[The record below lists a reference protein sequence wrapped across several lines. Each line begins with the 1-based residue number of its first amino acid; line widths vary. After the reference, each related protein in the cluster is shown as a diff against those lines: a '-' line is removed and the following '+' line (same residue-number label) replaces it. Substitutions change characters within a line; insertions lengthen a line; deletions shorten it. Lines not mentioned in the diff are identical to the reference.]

1 MKQLFLVAALAV
13 GAAGCADDLRPI
25 QLRDAKPLDV
35 ECSEA
40 DVGLYAGSL
49 DLAALDNGAPPQSIS
64 FLMSF
69 TVASQMEAVG
79 VQVGN
84 GSVADAARNNFIVEE
99 IEYSFTSTPPRAFAA
114 ERVPAFAVIP
124 AATSSSRMN
133 INLIPPRALETVMA
147 LVDETGA
154 PVTLLSTIRLKGRL
168 ASGVQTE
175 SDTAT
180 FPITVY
186 NSGIDCA
193 ALGGALQFTGACG
206 NASGYNSVISCF
218 PEGSGE

>member
-25 QLRDAKPLDV
+25 QLRDAKPLDADCA
-35 ECSEA
+35 EE

-49 DLAALDNGAPPQSIS
+49 DLAALDNGAPPQSIR

-69 TVASQMEAVG
+69 TVASQMEAVE
-79 VQVGN
+79 VEVGD
-84 GSVADAARNNFIVEE
+84 GTLVEAERNNFIVEE
-99 IEYSFTSTPPRAFAA
+99 IEYSFASTPPRAFAA

-124 AATSSSRMN
+124 ADSDSSRMN
-133 INLIPPRALETVMA
+133 INLVPPRALETVRA

-168 ASGVQTE
+168 ATGVKTE
-175 SDTAT
+175 SDKAT

-186 NSGIDCA
+186 NSGVNCA
-193 ALGGALQFTGACG
+193 SLGGALQFTGACG
-206 NASGYNSVISCF
+206 GASGYNNIISCF
-218 PEGSGE
+218 AEDSNE